1 MAERPPPRFDHPEAA
16 TCARCGHPRHEA
28 IDGAAYS
35 YILGLYLG
43 DGHLASFPRTKCLRV
58 YLDAS
63 YPEVVKECAR
73 AIGRLAPRNRV
84 SVHPRRGCVV
94 VQCYSCQWACLL
106 PQHGSGAKHHRSI
119 VLTGW
124 QRDITRAHP
133 HELVRGL
140 IHSDGCRFTN
150 PIRSKG
156 RAYFYPR
163 YFFSNRSEDIKAIVC
178 EHLDLLG
185 IAWRRVGAYNISIA
199 RREAVAALDA
209 FVGPKR

>member
-1 MAERPPPRFDHPEAA
+1 MRTREEVRLVFRLAEDDRSQNAISRETGIPRATVNRWLNGRPPRFDHPEAA

-94 VQCYSCQWACLL
+94 VQCYSANGRVCY
-106 PQHGSGAKHHRSI
+106 RS
-119 VLTGW
+119 TGL
-124 QRDITRAHP
+124 A
-133 HELVRGL
+133 
-140 IHSDGCRFTN
+140 
-150 PIRSKG
+150 RSTTG
-156 RAYFYPR
+156 R
-163 YFFSNRSEDIKAIVC
+163 SC
-178 EHLDLLG
+178 
-185 IAWRRVGAYNISIA
+185 
-199 RREAVAALDA
+199 
-209 FVGPKR
+209 